1 MELRRCTNEDL
12 PEIARLFFYTVTTV
26 NTADYT
32 KQQIDAWAGRWQS
45 LLSREDFLSTLYTI
59 VAVKDNIII
68 GYGNV
73 DDTGYIDHLYT
84 HRDYQHIGVATAIC
98 DELERRAHDIGAK
111 RITVHASVT
120 ALPFFVHRGYHVVK
134 EQQAE
139 LDGVILTNFLC
150 EKAFSTVLPIL

>member
-1 MELRRCTNEDL
+1 MYKR
-12 PEIARLFFYTVTTV
+12 
-26 NTADYT
+26 
-32 KQQIDAWAGRWQS
+32 Q
-45 LLSREDFLSTLYTI
+45 
-59 VAVKDNIII
+59 VKDNIII

-84 HRDYQHIGVATAIC
+84 HRDYQNIGVATAIC

-134 EQQAE
+134 AVSYTH
-139 LDGVILTNFLC
+139 LIVGAAGHHAGDAG
-150 EKAFSTVLPIL
+150 